1 MSGYLCQPCLH
12 FDITV
17 HNIYM
22 NYSYYENPMLSIGEL
37 SRKTGVKVLTIR
49 YYEQM
54 HLINAPERTEGNQRR
69 YSTTERNR
77 LSFIKHARDLGL
89 KIDDIRE
96 LLTLSAHPE
105 QPCAG
110 ANQIAAN
117 HLASIRN
124 RISQLQRLEAEL
136 ARMAEGC
143 DADCIENCY
152 VIESLSNHAL
162 CTDSH

>member
-1 MSGYLCQPCLH
+1 
-12 FDITV
+12 
-17 HNIYM
+17 
-22 NYSYYENPMLSIGEL
+22 MLSIGEL
-37 SRKTGVKVLTIR
+37 SRSTGVKIPTIR

-54 HLINAPERTEGNQRR
+54 ALINPPERTAGNQRR
-69 YSTTERNR
+69 YSRAELDR

-96 LLTLSAHPE
+96 LLTLSTSPDHS
-105 QPCAG
+105 CIS

-117 HLASIRN
+117 HLSSIRE

-136 ARMAEGC
+136 ARMAAGC
-143 DADCIENCY
+143 PGDKIKNCY

-162 CTDSH
+162 CSHGHK